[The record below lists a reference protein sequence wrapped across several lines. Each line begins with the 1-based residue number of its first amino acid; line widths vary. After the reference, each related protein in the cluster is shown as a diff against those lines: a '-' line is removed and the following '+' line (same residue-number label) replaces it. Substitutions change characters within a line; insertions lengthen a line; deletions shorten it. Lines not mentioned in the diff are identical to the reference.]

1 MVTKAWV
8 PQDQSIPPDV
18 ASTLV
23 RRQDS
28 PEVRSLT
35 VVTNFESVD
44 TSRRMG
50 SAVNFAIRA
59 ANIPGAAGEID
70 VPTDP
75 QERRGMNSRVYQRG
89 LFDFV
94 GKAIQGKKIFMASCC
109 DNGS

>member
-1 MVTKAWV
+1 VVTKAWV
-8 PQDQSIPPDV
+8 SQDQSIPPDV

-23 RRQDS
+23 RRQNS

-44 TSRRMG
+44 TSRR

-70 VPTDP
+70 VPMDP

-89 LFDFV
+89 LFDFI
-94 GKAIQGKKIFMASCC
+94 GKATQGKKDFLASCC
-109 DNGS
+109 DHGG